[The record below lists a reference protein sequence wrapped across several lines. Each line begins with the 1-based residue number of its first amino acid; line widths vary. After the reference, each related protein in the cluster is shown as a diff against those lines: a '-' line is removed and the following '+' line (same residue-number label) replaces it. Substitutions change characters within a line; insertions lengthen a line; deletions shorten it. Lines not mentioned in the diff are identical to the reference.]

1 MDKKQAKLLKTIRKK
16 KIFDFTDFTD
26 EAKETIYFLQSKKLV
41 SLLSLPELHGRKL
54 CKITEQGK
62 AVLYEHT
69 HTIRRA
75 NIALFLSIIAI
86 VISFLVAFTP
96 FADWSKGL
104 LSSLLKQ

>member
-26 EAKETIYFLQSKKLV
+26 ESKETVYFLQSKKLV

-62 AVLYEHT
+62 SELYEHNLRNR
-69 HTIRRA
+69 HWWIPV
-75 NIALFLSIIAI
+75 
-86 VISFLVAFTP
+86 VISV
-96 FADWSKGL
+96 FAAIGGYREEICSLIQAIAKL
-104 LSSLLKQ
+104 LN